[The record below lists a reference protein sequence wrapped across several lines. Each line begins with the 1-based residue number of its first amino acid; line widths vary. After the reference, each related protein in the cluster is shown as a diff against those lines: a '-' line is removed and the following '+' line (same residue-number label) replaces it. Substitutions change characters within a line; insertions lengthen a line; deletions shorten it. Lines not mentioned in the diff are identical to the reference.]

1 MKKLIPILLFAAFAY
16 AGDAFNKGYND
27 GFDSGYCYEQSTLT
41 CSSITAVRPDHFPR
55 INEDSYVG
63 GYMRGYMDGLKA
75 QGYWD
80 QFKQ

>member
-55 INEDSYVG
+55 INEDSICRWLYARLYGWSKGSRLLGSV
-63 GYMRGYMDGLKA
+63 
-75 QGYWD
+75 
-80 QFKQ
+80 